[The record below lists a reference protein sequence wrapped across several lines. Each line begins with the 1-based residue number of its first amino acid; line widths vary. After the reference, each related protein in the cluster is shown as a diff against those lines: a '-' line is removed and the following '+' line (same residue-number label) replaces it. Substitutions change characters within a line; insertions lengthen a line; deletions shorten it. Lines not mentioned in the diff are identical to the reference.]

1 MDKISSGNLSD
12 IHSLYESIHHETS
25 EAEVLNEYAG
35 QAPVASPSKPRF
47 GPTQAQ
53 QAQGAKTQL
62 QRGGNVAMSGGT
74 GHLNSAQTKAQGR
87 TVVGFDQTKVAGPR
101 GGTVG
106 AAVPQTQTLGGQK
119 LYQAKLGGK
128 TVFVGA
134 KPTSGAPAAKPA
146 QPAAGAPQRPQPS
159 ASAPRPPA
167 DSPGGAPGGP
177 KVVPAGGA
185 KPVGSAMD
193 QWAKANP
200 KLAAA
205 AAEKA
210 RIRGTAQTDNPL
222 MKDMRSKMPM
232 TPSVQSPTLAK
243 DLGKG
248 SGNQSLLNNPN
259 AAKAAPPAAPTT
271 PSLGQRAMTSPTP
284 GASAFRPSTVN
295 VATQPNQGVAP
306 ITNRIAAQNSA
317 AQNAGSTYGAR
328 AFQTQSFNYDDMYE
342 TILEYLIDEGHAES
356 LYEAEYI
363 MTEMEPGI
371 MADIFEAKYGTA
383 KGRHK
388 LALKVSK
395 GQDVGAAGGGF
406 EKIVAKQSKKYGK
419 KRATKIAAAAMWKN
433 LAKE

>member
-87 TVVGFDQTKVAGPR
+87 TVVGFDQTKVAGVKGVP
-101 GGTVG
+101 VS

-134 KPTSGAPAAKPA
+134 KKPGAPQPPAANTTKPPTVS
-146 QPAAGAPQRPQPS
+146 PAAGATRPPS
-159 ASAPRPPA
+159 AA
-167 DSPGGAPGGP
+167 PGGVPGGP

-185 KPVGSAMD
+185 KPTGSAMD

-210 RIRGTAQTDNPL
+210 RIRGTQQTDNPM
-222 MKDMRSKMPM
+222 MKDMRSNLPM
-232 TPSVQSPTLAK
+232 NSPSVQAPAVAK
-243 DLGKG
+243 LGA
-248 SGNQSLLNNPN
+248 GNQSLSQNPN
-259 AAKAAPPAAPTT
+259 AFKAAPTSPAA
-271 PSLGQRAMTSPTP
+271 PSLGQRAVASPTP

-328 AFQTQSFNYDDMYE
+328 AFQTQSFDYDDMYE

>member
-1 MDKISSGNLSD
+1 MDKISSSNLSD
-12 IHSLYESIHHETS
+12 IQSLYESIHYGTS
-25 EAEVLNEYAG
+25 EAEILNEVG
-35 QAPVASPSKPRF
+35 SPGAAF
-47 GPTQAQ
+47 AAQ
-53 QAQGAKTQL
+53 QAAQQKAQAQSARTQL
-62 QRGGNVAMSGGT
+62 QKGSNVALQGGT
-74 GHLNSAQTKAQGR
+74 GHLNSAATKAQGR
-87 TVVGFDQTKVAGPR
+87 TVVGFDQTKVRVGPR
-101 GGTVG
+101 AGLVG
-106 AAVPQTQTLGGQK
+106 AAVPKTQTIGGQK
-119 LYQAKLGGK
+119 LYQAQLGGK

-134 KPTSGAPAAKPA
+134 KPTAAAPATKPP
-146 QPAAGAPQRPQPS
+146 QPAAGAPQLPQP
-159 ASAPRPPA
+159 AAGAPRPA
-167 DSPGGAPGGP
+167 AGAPGGAPGGP
-177 KVVPAGGA
+177 KVVPAGGT